1 MGAFQFI
8 IFDLDDTLYPGSNGL
23 MQEVGFRI
31 QRWLCDHL
39 GLTWAEAVTLRREYY
54 LRYGTTLAGLL
65 AEHQIDAC
73 DYLAFVHDVPVG
85 QYLQPDPA
93 LDGMLAAI
101 TLRKAIYT
109 NATAEYSRR
118 VLQALGVAG
127 HFERIVG
134 IEEVGLRNKPY
145 FDSYERMLA
154 LLGTTG
160 PQCILVEDSARN
172 LRPAK
177 ALGMTT
183 VLVGD
188 GLPDENVD
196 YVVRDVLEV
205 ARPVEEIL
213 ALPKP
218 IRTG

>member
-1 MGAFQFI
+1 MGTFQFI

-23 MQEVGFRI
+23 MREVGFRI
-31 QRWLCDHL
+31 QTWLCTNL
-39 GLTWAEAVTLRREYY
+39 GLTWEEAIALRHAYY

-65 AEHQIDAC
+65 AEHRIDAR
-73 DYLAFVHDVPVG
+73 DYLAFVHDVPVE
-85 QYLQPDPA
+85 QYLQPNPA
-93 LDGMLAAI
+93 LDGMLAVI
-101 TLRKAIYT
+101 PLRKAVYT
-109 NATAEYSRR
+109 NATAEYSKR
-118 VLQALGVAG
+118 VLRALGIPH
-127 HFERIVG
+127 HFEQIVG

-183 VLVGD
+183 VLVGSD
-188 GLPDENVD
+188 PPDENTD

-205 ARPVEEIL
+205 ARLVEEIL

-218 IRTG
+218 ITT